1 MIDRVRMFLSAGL
14 AAAAL
19 QATAAQ
25 AQVFTPT
32 YMAPR
37 PASDV
42 GIYLADGP
50 GEFAVEGIWRRSYG
64 GYDLGLRGGLADTPD
79 VSILIG
85 GEFRNPISADAPVDL
100 AFTGHA
106 QGLLSDDG
114 SGAGFLAGLSIGH
127 TFASSDLSFT
137 PYLHPRA
144 GLVTGFG
151 DDDLDLE
158 LLADFGFDLRFS
170 PSMEL
175 RFALAFED
183 RGADWGV
190 GFAWR

>member
-1 MIDRVRMFLSAGL
+1 MG
-14 AAAAL
+14 AAAL
-19 QATAAQ
+19 QVSIAQ

-37 PASDV
+37 AASDV

-50 GEFAVEGIWRRSYG
+50 GSFAIEGIWRSSYG
-64 GYDLGLRGGLADTPD
+64 GYDLGLRGGLADTED

-85 GEFRNPISADAPVDL
+85 GEYRNPISAGAPLDL

-114 SGAGFLAGLSIGH
+114 SAAGFLAGLSIGH
-127 TFASSDLSFT
+127 TFVSSELSFT

-151 DDDLDLE
+151 DDDLELE

-175 RFALAFED
+175 RFAISFED
-183 RGADWGV
+183 QGADWGI

>member
-1 MIDRVRMFLSAGL
+1 MKNGIRAICATFGAV
-14 AAAAL
+14 AL
-19 QATAAQ
+19 QVTIAQ

-37 PASDV
+37 SASDV
-42 GIYLADGP
+42 GIYLSDGP
-50 GEFAVEGIWRRSYG
+50 GSFAVEGIWRRSYG
-64 GYDLGLRGGLADTPD
+64 GYDLGLRAGLADTRD

-85 GEFRNPISADAPVDL
+85 GEYRNPISTTSPIDI

-106 QGLLSDDG
+106 QGVLSDG
-114 SGAGFLAGLSIGH
+114 RSAAGFLAGLSVGH
-127 TFASSDLSFT
+127 TFVADGLSFT

-151 DDDLDLE
+151 NDDLDLE

-170 PSMEL
+170 PTMEL
-175 RFALAFED
+175 RFAIAFED
-183 RGADWGV
+183 RGADWGI